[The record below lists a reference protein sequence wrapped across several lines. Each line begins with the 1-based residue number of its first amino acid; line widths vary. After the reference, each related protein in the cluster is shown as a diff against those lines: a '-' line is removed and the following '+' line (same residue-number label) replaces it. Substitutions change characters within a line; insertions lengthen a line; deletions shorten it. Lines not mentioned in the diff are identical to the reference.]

1 MNLNKPIDKEMNCD
15 SIISRPL
22 LGFFFCKYAHLHS
35 NDELCFSSGRKK
47 KRYSDANRVSFLIL
61 SFSFHVCFGH
71 DKFSKK
77 IASFIAAF
85 KWSNQFKSMW
95 HCDSG
100 IVDFCAGVRWQ

>member
-47 KRYSDANRVSFLIL
+47 KRYSDANRFVSASWFYR
-61 SFSFHVCFGH
+61 FHSMSASAMINFQ
-71 DKFSKK
+71 KK
-77 IASFIAAF
+77 
-85 KWSNQFKSMW
+85 
-95 HCDSG
+95 
-100 IVDFCAGVRWQ
+100 